1 MKNVFYGL
9 SSFTAAKAQLPNIK
23 SMNIHEL
30 DAFINSD
37 FNNFRNVML
46 GLEYAMTLFKG
57 AFPELVDDEA
67 MQIIEQDA
75 SEYLSTYALLNSEID
90 SRLKSSS
97 F

>member
-1 MKNVFYGL
+1 
-9 SSFTAAKAQLPNIK
+9 
-23 SMNIHEL
+23 
-30 DAFINSD
+30 
-37 FNNFRNVML
+37 ML

-90 SRLKSSS
+90 SRLKSSA